1 MGDENHPPI
10 QYLNL
15 QKRTTGMN
23 TKFFILS
30 FTFLFNFLIPAI
42 YTQSD
47 FFTFQITLRPD
58 NLYALS
64 PKLAEQDF
72 KELAALVSQHT
83 HFFELLLTNPAHWSE
98 SIEREKSCNKVF
110 AMLGMKNLG
119 DGNYVI
125 DIGKFL
131 IKIAGHTARASN
143 LLSEHGHKEYDA
155 FCVSKTRAWSEVD
168 SIINTQ
174 QLTYQTASRI
184 ANYLVAASMIS
195 EHNLARSIVVPSMYI
210 ATFDGSSN
218 IQDDNVIIVEEKLS
232 NLQPLSLYLKD
243 KELPEQV
250 VQDLVVFI
258 ARTGLCDLQDT
269 VNDKEPKYN
278 LFITQEGKIALVDL
292 EQPCTRC
299 PRNAFFG
306 ISTKYPRENYE
317 LDIVRALQQLR
328 EFFAGTS
335 TLKYFQIIDDFVAT
349 DTTIQQFNCLKNCT
363 WNCTNLD
370 KESF

>member
-1 MGDENHPPI
+1 
-10 QYLNL
+10 
-15 QKRTTGMN
+15 MN
-23 TKFFILS
+23 KIFYFASILLS
-30 FTFLFNFLIPAI
+30 FVFLSNLNA
-42 YTQSD
+42 QSD
-47 FFTFQITLRPD
+47 FVTFQVTLRPD

-64 PKLAEQDF
+64 PKLVEQDF
-72 KELAALVSQHT
+72 KVLATLVSQHI

-110 AMLGMKNLG
+110 SILGMKNLG

-131 IKIAGHTARASN
+131 IKIAGHTARTRN
-143 LLSEHGHKEYDA
+143 LLSEYDQQEFDA
-155 FCVSKTRAWSEVD
+155 FCVSKSRRWSEVD

-174 QLTYQTASRI
+174 QPTYQTASRM
-184 ANYLVAASMIS
+184 ANYLVATSMIS

-232 NLQPLSLYLKD
+232 DLQPLSFYLKD

-250 VQDLVVFI
+250 VQDLVVFV

-278 LFITQEGKIALVDL
+278 LFITQEGKIAVVDL
-292 EQPCTRC
+292 EQPCTRS
-299 PRNAFFG
+299 PSNAFFG
-306 ISTKYPRENYE
+306 ISTKYTRENYE
-317 LDIVRALQQLR
+317 LDILRALQRLR
-328 EFFAGTS
+328 EFFEINNKPTY
-335 TLKYFQIIDDFVAT
+335 TKIIDDFVAT
-349 DTTIQQFNCLKNCT
+349 DITIQQFNCFKNQ
-363 WNCTNLD
+363 
-370 KESF
+370 